1 MRIIGLALMVICVNV
16 SLYAQADSM
25 ARGVEVTAGFSASL
39 WNKLLI
45 AQADAGILW
54 GNGNV
59 VPTRLAFGVQLD
71 GTWSPAI
78 LGTVSLLSGQR
89 TEILS
94 ESGQRPAIPV
104 WAVGLLAAPLRFE
117 GSWGLASALE
127 FGYGVGPD
135 NGRNLELTLLS
146 IGTRW

>member
-78 LGTVSLLSGQR
+78 LGTVSLLSGQI
-89 TEILS
+89 EPIGSFLS
-94 ESGQRPAIPV
+94 R
-104 WAVGLLAAPLRFE
+104 
-117 GSWGLASALE
+117 
-127 FGYGVGPD
+127 
-135 NGRNLELTLLS
+135 
-146 IGTRW
+146 